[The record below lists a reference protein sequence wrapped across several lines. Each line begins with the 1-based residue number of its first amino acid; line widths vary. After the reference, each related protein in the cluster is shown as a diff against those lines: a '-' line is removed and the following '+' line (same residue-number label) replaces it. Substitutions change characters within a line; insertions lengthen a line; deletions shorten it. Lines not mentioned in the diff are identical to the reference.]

1 MAKRARTAC
10 YERRMMYLERTI
22 RRLSSRDGEL
32 RANNKRTSRCGAY
45 RACSDLVLSACCT
58 ANKRHL
64 LSGRDLDDKTTSR
77 VAPGTPRDDEIP
89 SCSLQ
94 ARLGAREGGLKS
106 LDVPWVLGVAL
117 QQIREAVLAER
128 RPSGSPR
135 SVNEICSNSRK
146 KSV

>member
-1 MAKRARTAC
+1 MAERARTAC

-89 SCSLQ
+89 GWSLQ
-94 ARLGAREGGLKS
+94 ARLSAREGGLKS
-106 LDVPWVLGVAL
+106 LEVLWVLEVDPD
-117 QQIREAVLAER
+117 RRR
-128 RPSGSPR
+128 RPRGPANGPFGFSIPR
-135 SVNEICSNSRK
+135 SEMSS
-146 KSV
+146 KST

>member
-106 LDVPWVLGVAL
+106 LDVPWVLGWL
-117 QQIREAVLAER
+117 
-128 RPSGSPR
+128 
-135 SVNEICSNSRK
+135 CS
-146 KSV
+146 KSAKRF

>member
-1 MAKRARTAC
+1 MAKRARTARC
-10 YERRMMYLERTI
+10 KRRMMYLERTI

-77 VAPGTPRDDEIP
+77 VPPGTPRDAEIRGW
-89 SCSLQ
+89 SLQ
-94 ARLGAREGGLKS
+94 ARLPAREGGLKS
-106 LDVPWVLGVAL
+106 LEVLWVLGVDPAEGGADEHL
-117 QQIREAVLAER
+117 GEVLDLHTR
-128 RPSGSPR
+128 
-135 SVNEICSNSRK
+135 
-146 KSV
+146 